1 MSRNFGGQI
10 RRGHTV
16 LVEENL
22 KMKKPK
28 LIHIIP
34 SLDRGGAERF
44 VVDLCNELSKTNE
57 VYLISLF
64 DNSEDSFVSEIS
76 ENVQL
81 ISLGK
86 KPGFDLKAT
95 LKLSRIINKIRPQVV
110 NTHIS
115 ALEYLIPHL
124 LFSFKKKSV
133 KFFHTV
139 HNEADKETVN
149 QAIFNLRKVL
159 FKLKLIIPITISK
172 TMRRSFEEVYK
183 LLGYDKQVDN
193 GRPYRPFNITVRDAI
208 ITKYGSTGQPL
219 FVNVARIDT
228 QKNQLNLVLAFK
240 DERLKKSNAVLLLI
254 GDIRNEALYNAILTA
269 IEGES
274 NIYLLGGVSNVEDYL
289 AASNA
294 FILPSIYEGMPIS
307 LIEAL
312 SHGSFPICSPVGG
325 ISDMIDDGINGF
337 LTAGTSV
344 EDITNSVIR
353 YLNYDDKEMI
363 KENAKKSY
371 HDRYAIETTGLN
383 YLKAYGL

>member
-1 MSRNFGGQI
+1 MQI

-81 ISLGK
+81 IPLGK

-95 LKLSRIINKIRPQVV
+95 LKLSRIINKIRPHVV

-124 LFSFKKKSV
+124 LFSFKKKGV

-139 HNEADKETVN
+139 HNEADKETIN
-149 QAIFNLRKVL
+149 QVIFNLRKVL

-172 TMRRSFEEVYK
+172 TMRRSFEGVYN

-193 GRPYRPFNITVRDAI
+193 GRPYRPCNITVRDAI
-208 ITKYGSTGQPL
+208 ITKYGRTGQPL

-240 DERLKKSNAVLLLI
+240 DDRLKKSNAVLLLI
-254 GDIRNEALYNAILTA
+254 GDIRNAALYNAILTA

-289 AASNA
+289 AASDA
-294 FILPSIYEGMPIS
+294 FILPSIFEGMPIS

-325 ISDMIDDGINGF
+325 IIDMIDDGINGF

-353 YLNYDDKEMI
+353 YLNYDNKDMI
-363 KENAKKSY
+363 KKSAKKSY
-371 HDRYAIETTGLN
+371 HDRYAIETTALN

>member
-1 MSRNFGGQI
+1 
-10 RRGHTV
+10 
-16 LVEENL
+16 
-22 KMKKPK
+22 MKQPK
-28 LIHIIP
+28 IIHIIP

-44 VVDLCNELSKTNE
+44 VVDLCNELSKMND
-57 VYLISLF
+57 VYLISLY
-64 DNSEDSFVSEIS
+64 DNTEDSFMSEIS
-76 ENVQL
+76 EHVQL

-86 KPGFDLKAT
+86 KPGFDLKVT
-95 LKLSRIINKIRPQVV
+95 LKLSRIISKIRPQVV

-115 ALEYLIPHL
+115 ALEYLIPHF

-149 QAIFNLRKVL
+149 PAIFNLRKVL
-159 FKLKLIIPITISK
+159 FKLKLIIPITISR
-172 TMRRSFEEVYK
+172 TMRRSFEEVYN
-183 LLGYDKQVDN
+183 LLGFDTQVDN
-193 GRPYRPFNITVRDAI
+193 GRPYRPFNITVCDAI
-208 ITKYGSTGQPL
+208 KKKYGNTGQPL

-254 GDIRNEALYNAILTA
+254 GDKRNESLYKAILTA

-274 NIYLLGGVSNVEDYL
+274 NIHLLGGVSNVEDYL
-289 AASNA
+289 AASDA

-325 ISDMIDDGINGF
+325 IIDMIDDGINGF